1 MKKSLRVLLFRFI
14 IYRKKY
20 EKSLISILSK
30 FCHSFSFFGK
40 DELLNPFWILESFKS
55 RSQSFLKDFIV
66 PNCLQKVSTRMKRLS
81 KSSTNVSVF
90 WYNTAIIGC
99 LAWKGTIKSLKVL
112 STYILLAAIAGSF
125 CSGAHFILTYL
136 WGPNTVLSFKTFLF
150 REDCDKVFL

>member
-1 MKKSLRVLLFRFI
+1 MKKSLRVLLFPFI

-66 PNCLQKVSTRMKRLS
+66 PNCLQKVSTRMERLS

-112 STYILLAAIAGSF
+112 ATYILLAAIAGSVF
-125 CSGAHFILTYL
+125 VLEPILFL
-136 WGPNTVLSFKTFLF
+136 RTFLRTQHRSF
-150 REDCDKVFL
+150 F